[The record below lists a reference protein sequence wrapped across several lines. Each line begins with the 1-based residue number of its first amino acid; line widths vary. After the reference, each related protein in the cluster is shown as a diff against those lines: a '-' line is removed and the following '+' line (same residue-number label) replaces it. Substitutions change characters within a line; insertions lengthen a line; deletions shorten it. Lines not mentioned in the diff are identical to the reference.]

1 MFNRMRIR
9 KRLIISFMIIGLF
22 SVVVGAFGL
31 VYMNK
36 TNESTTQL
44 YKDHLLPSSYLFTV
58 QKNLIQIGSNYN
70 LMLYENNA
78 AKAAETVDEI
88 TTRTNE
94 DKELLKKYEAV
105 NLTSNEKKIYT
116 RLQNELTEYRGIRD
130 NLNEYLVQNNLA
142 EAVKLV
148 PSFSKAR
155 DTVDASIQ
163 ELIDLNHKVAED
175 AITESTSDFHTA
187 SLIMIIVG
195 IGSLILAYVL
205 GFIISGR
212 ISRPLVQLVKE
223 AEKLKLGDV
232 DVDVQTDREDEV
244 GELMTAFGEM
254 AANIRVQ
261 AEAAQKIA
269 AGDLSLQI
277 AQRSAKDI
285 LGQSMVAMLNTLK
298 ELVNEADVLTEAA
311 VEGRLKTRGNAER
324 FEGGYRE
331 IIEGFNRTLDAIVNP
346 LDVALDYIHKIA
358 KGEPLEEL
366 ENNFRGEYAELIENL
381 MQVRES
387 LQTLLDESAGLVEAA
402 AEGELSYRADTGRLM
417 GNYARIIIGFNDTLE
432 LVFRP
437 LNMAANCIGQIGKGE
452 IPEKITEEYKGD
464 FNDIKNSINAC
475 VDGLD
480 ALVEGNKILRLMSKN
495 NYSVTMDGVY
505 VGIYE
510 KMRHSINNVIA
521 TVRDTIAVVEDV
533 AEGDLSRLENL
544 KTIGRR
550 SDNDTLIP
558 SLVRMLENVKMLVEE
573 TTLISDAAV
582 AGNLNLRGDADKFH
596 GEFKNVVR
604 GINDTLEAIERPV
617 GEALSVLE
625 KMAQGNLQVAMEGDY
640 QGDHASIKN
649 ALNQTLGNLRS
660 YVSEISAV
668 LAEISSG
675 NLDLAITTDYK
686 GDFVEI
692 KDSLNNIISSLSQ
705 VLGDITAAA
714 DQVASGSRQVSDGSQ
729 TLSQGS
735 TEQASAI
742 QELTASITEIASQ
755 TKQNAVNANQA
766 SELAGSARDNAEKG
780 NGQMTEMLNSMTE
793 INDSSANISKIIKV
807 IDDIAFQT
815 NILAL
820 NAAVEAAR
828 AGIHGKGFA
837 VVAEEVRN
845 LAARSASAAKE
856 TTELIE
862 GSIDKVQAGT
872 RIANNTAAAL
882 AEIVAGIEKSANLV
896 GNIAEASNEQ
906 ASGIAQINKGI
917 EQVSIVVQNNSAT
930 AEESAAASEEL
941 SSQAELL
948 KEMVGRFRISKDV
961 KGLPGADVRLLGG
974 FGQSSGAA
982 AGPEPRILLDNNEYD
997 KY

>member
-1 MFNRMRIR
+1 MKIR
-9 KRLIISFMIIGLF
+9 KKLIISFLIIGFF
-22 SVVVGAFGL
+22 SVVVGIFGL

-36 TNESTTQL
+36 TNVSTNDL
-44 YKDHLLPSSYLFTV
+44 YKDHLVPSSYLYTV
-58 QKNLIQIGSNYN
+58 QKNVILTGSNYN
-70 LMLYENNA
+70 LMLYEKDA
-78 AKAAETVDEI
+78 SKAGQRVDEI
-88 TTRTNE
+88 AAWTKE

-105 NLTSNEKKIYT
+105 NQTKEEKELYAQ
-116 RLQNELTEYRGIRD
+116 LQEELTAYREIRGS
-130 NLNEYLVQNNLA
+130 LNEYLIQNNFTEA
-142 EAVKLV
+142 EKLI
-148 PSFSKAR
+148 PSFSEAGEKAA
-155 DTVDASIQ
+155 ASIQ
-163 ELIDLNHKVAED
+163 KLVDVNQNVAEND
-175 AITESTSDFHTA
+175 ITDSASDFHTA
-187 SLIMIIVG
+187 SMIMIMVG
-195 IGSLILAYVL
+195 FSALILAYML
-205 GFIISGR
+205 GFIISGK
-212 ISRPLVQLVKE
+212 ISKPLVLLVGE
-223 AEKLKLGDV
+223 AKKLTRGDV
-232 DVDVQTDREDEV
+232 EVNVVTDRKDEV

-254 AANIRVQ
+254 AENIRTQ

-269 AGDLSLQI
+269 AGDLALQL
-277 AQRSAKDI
+277 APRSEKDI
-285 LGQSMVAMLNTLK
+285 LGQSLVAVVNTLK
-298 ELVNEADVLTEAA
+298 DLVNEADILTEAA
-311 VEGRLKTRGNAER
+311 VEGQLKTRGNADR
-324 FEGGYRE
+324 FEGGYRDV
-331 IIEGFNRTLDAIVNP
+331 IEGFNRTLDAIVDP
-346 LDVALDYIHKIA
+346 LDIALDYIHRIA
-358 KGEPLEEL
+358 NGEPLQEL
-366 ENNFRGEYAELIENL
+366 ENNFRGEYAELISNL
-381 MQVRES
+381 MLVRES
-387 LQTLLDESAGLVEAA
+387 LQTLLDESARLVEAA
-402 AEGELSYRADTGRLM
+402 AEGELSYRADTRRLM
-417 GNYARIIIGFNDTLE
+417 GNYAKIITGFNDTLE

-437 LNMAANCIGQIGKGE
+437 MNMAANCIKQIGKGE
-452 IPEKITEEYKGD
+452 IPEKITDEYQGD

-480 ALVEGNKILRLMSKN
+480 ALVEGNNILRQMSKN
-495 NYSVTMDGVY
+495 DYSVTMDGAY

-510 KMRHSINNVIA
+510 KMRHSINNVIS
-521 TVRDTIAVVEDV
+521 TVRDTIEVVEDV
-533 AEGDLSRLENL
+533 AEGDLSKLEAL
-544 KTIGRR
+544 KALGRR
-550 SDNDTLIP
+550 SDEDTLLP
-558 SLVRMLENVKMLVEE
+558 SLVRMLENVKLLVEE

-582 AGNLNLRGDADKFH
+582 AGNLNIRGDAGKFH

-640 QGDHASIKN
+640 EGDHASIKN
-649 ALNQTLGNLRS
+649 AMNQTLANLRS
-660 YVSEISAV
+660 YVSEISSV
-668 LAEISSG
+668 LAEISGG
-675 NLDLAITTDYK
+675 NLDLAITTNYK

-692 KDSLNNIISSLSQ
+692 KDSLNNIIASLSQ

-742 QELTASITEIASQ
+742 QELTASITEIATQ

-780 NGQMTEMLNSMTE
+780 NGQMSEMLGSMAE
-793 INDSSANISKIIKV
+793 INESSANISKIIKV

-845 LAARSASAAKE
+845 LAASSAAAAKE

-872 RIANNTAAAL
+872 RIANETAAAL

-941 SSQAELL
+941 SGQAELL
-948 KEMVGRFRISKDV
+948 KEMVSRFKISKEN
-961 KGLPGADVRLLGG
+961 KGLPGADLRLLGS
-974 FGQSSGAA
+974 FGESNGAA
-982 AGPEPRILLDNNEYD
+982 AKPEPRILLDNNEYAKYD